1 MWYNNPT
8 ERGDFMPQII
18 PIRNLKDTA
27 TISEMC
33 HNTNEPIFVTK
44 NGYGD
49 MVIMSMQAYEEKMA
63 LLDMKVKINAA
74 ESNVA
79 EGKVYDAK
87 KSLRKI
93 RDKYNV

>member
-1 MWYNNPT
+1 
-8 ERGDFMPQII
+8 MPQII

-63 LLDMKVKINAA
+63 LLDMKAKINAA

-87 KSLRKI
+87 EALRKI